1 MKATNLPPHQQ
12 TSNNRPPAVSKK
24 DTTSQKKSAPHYHF
38 EREDASQDSPTAS
51 TAPKRKI
58 SINAGQIKQHLATL
72 GYSSG
77 DTVYIR
83 AFYPSDDPRK
93 NEDKGRKT
101 QTKNL
106 NQLIGITNQYQAEGR
121 GVYIVV
127 NGGGHSDKN
136 VSNCRAIFYEHDN
149 LDKKIQEKLWET
161 LGLPEPT
168 FQVDT
173 GGKSIHSYWVFDKLI
188 NVLDWKELQADLL
201 SFSDADRT
209 IKNPSRVMRLAG
221 ANHISSSGVFPTQL
235 INVTENKYSY
245 SSLREIIPAKNSE
258 SPPRPKPS
266 PYNPSYNNNTWSSI
280 DWSKSYLQALSIHRA
295 DDYNE
300 WIAVGMALKAID
312 EGLLS
317 DWDAWSGQST
327 KYKPGECSNKWK
339 TFKVGNLEEE
349 IAKLGSWAKKDGWQS
364 PFKNN
369 DSYFKESNNVQTG
382 NKQGRGKK
390 EEEGIKRKGK
400 DQHSKTIQASEK
412 TIQASKKTIQASTDN
427 INNLREEIDVTEILS
442 SVDKLINL
450 NLSASGNRGEFIKLS
465 KKYNLK
471 VLEIEKLYKER
482 LQEFEM
488 VEDREDL
495 FENLTRLINTQN
507 ERLNPHDYLWGDGGR
522 LAKSMIDIAEAMPT
536 AVEFLFSTFI
546 PTAASCLG
554 TAATIAIK
562 HQGDFEQP
570 CIFRTCLVAKSGDMK
585 SPPQKVMIKPLL
597 ELEAEARER
606 YQEDLETYS
615 EELREWDKGDKE
627 EPKPSKPVCERH
639 ILQNGSIES
648 RIAIHTENP
657 RGYLLYKDEFSAH
670 FTGRNKHRN
679 GKGDDAENELTEFDG
694 GALVK
699 DVMDEEK
706 RLFLAKSAIS
716 RTGTTQYDTIQKL
729 MKDHEDSTGE
739 FARWLVC
746 LAQSPP
752 PYLNLMGEDNPSN
765 IGKLL
770 KRLYKN
776 LKIMPEK
783 QYFLE
788 AGETRELYQHY
799 HNYLV
804 DLADKEKHPGIKIAL
819 PKLRSYFARFCL
831 LLHCVN
837 QALADKHH
845 SPNQTI
851 DTKTVLMASNLVEYY
866 FGQLRVLY
874 SLNSPI
880 VDFSGRVLAL
890 KQWLEGKEE
899 ATIRDITRGLRQFR
913 NLPKKEVEADLQILI
928 DANYVNKEVKGK
940 KTVYVSVTTSVATSV
955 VRKKTGE
962 TPINKGLEINNNNKY
977 KLSVATSVA
986 ALNVDI
992 SGNPAENTT
1001 KCRQKYNSPSS
1012 HSKLSQTIY
1021 EHSDVSPPIK
1031 IGDGDSGDIWGETHT
1046 PQAFDSGDSCE
1057 SAGSTGDS
1065 SEKIQ
1070 LKEENNHVNKI
1081 GDGDSGDIWG
1091 EVHTPQAK
1099 SGGDSCESAGSTGDS
1114 SEKIQLKEEN
1124 NHVIKIGDGDSGDI
1138 WSETHTP
1145 QAFDSGDSCKNAGST
1160 GDTNDT
1166 NESQT
1171 IIKDV
1176 LLEVYDQIEQ
1186 RHEGVALPGIPS
1198 GFYDLDAMTCG
1209 LHGGDLIILASRPTH
1224 GTTAL
1229 ALNIAQNVT
1238 EISKLPVAF
1247 FSLQHSRVELVQR
1260 MLSSEVE
1267 IESSYLKTGRV
1278 SDAQWEI
1285 LSKGIDSL
1293 SERKLNIF
1301 DSEKFRIKRVQE
1313 KAEKMSARGG
1323 VIIIDNLDK
1332 IHDLTSA
1339 SAYTI
1344 KSTLKKLKQIAQDY
1358 NVPIILISNVNESVD
1373 RRKNNRPRLADL
1385 KRCDSIE
1392 NIADLVMILYRE
1404 SVTSESDSNVAEIAI
1419 VKQRNGCTGTVQLL
1433 FDHQFVSFKN
1443 LTTNTD

>member
-1 MKATNLPPHQQ
+1 M
-12 TSNNRPPAVSKK
+12 
-24 DTTSQKKSAPHYHF
+24 
-38 EREDASQDSPTAS
+38 
-51 TAPKRKI
+51 
-58 SINAGQIKQHLATL
+58 ATL
-72 GYSSG
+72 GYHLG

-201 SFSDADRT
+201 EFSDADRT

-245 SSLREIIPAKNSE
+245 SSLREVIPKKKDE
-258 SPPRPKPS
+258 SPPCPKPKTYI
-266 PYNPSYNNNTWSSI
+266 PKYNDNTWSSI

-317 DWDAWSGQST
+317 DWDAWSSQSS

-349 IAKLGSWAKKDGWQS
+349 IAKLGSWAKKDGWRS
-364 PFKNN
+364 PFKK
-369 DSYFKESNNVQTG
+369 DKVSYFEESNNATTG

-390 EEEGIKRKGK
+390 EEGK
-400 DQHSKTIQASEK
+400 SLIEEEVLDSKTIPASEKSIPASEK
-412 TIQASKKTIQASTDN
+412 TIPASTDN
-427 INNLREEIDVTEILS
+427 INNSAKEIDVTEILS
-442 SVDKLINL
+442 EVDKLINL
-450 NLSASGNRGEFIKLS
+450 NLSTSETRREFIKLS
-465 KKYNLK
+465 KQYKLK

-482 LQEFEM
+482 IQEFETL
-488 VEDREDL
+488 EDREDL
-495 FENLTRLINTQN
+495 FDKLTQLINTQN
-507 ERLNPHDYLWGDGGR
+507 ERLNPYDYLWGDGGR
-522 LAKSMIDIAEAMPT
+522 LAKSMVDISEAMPT

-554 TAATIAIK
+554 TAATIAVK

-606 YQEDLETYS
+606 YEEDLETYS

-639 ILQNGSIES
+639 ILQNGSIEC
-648 RIAIHTENP
+648 RIAIHTENT
-657 RGYLLYKDEFSAH
+657 RGYLLHKDGFSGH

-729 MKDHEDSTGE
+729 MKDHEDATGE

-746 LAQSPP
+746 LAQCPR

-788 AGETRELYQHY
+788 KGETRELYQHY

-804 DLADKEKHPGIKIAL
+804 DLVDKEKHPGIQIAL
-819 PKLRSYFARFCL
+819 PKLRSYFARSCL

-837 QALADKHH
+837 QALAGLHL
-845 SPNQTI
+845 SPKQTI

-899 ATIRDITRGLRQFR
+899 ATVRDITRGLRQFR
-913 NLPKKEVEADLQILI
+913 NLPKKEIEADLQILI

-940 KTVYVSVTTSVATSV
+940 KTVYVSVTTSVASQ
-955 VRKKTGE
+955 KKPERPANTGLN
-962 TPINKGLEINNNNKY
+962 INYKNKVSP
-977 KLSVATSVA
+977 SVATSVA
-986 ALNVDI
+986 TSDVDI
-992 SGNPAENTT
+992 SSDTAENTT
-1001 KCRQKYNSPSS
+1001 KCRHKNDSS
-1012 HSKLSQTIY
+1012 SSGSNLNQNIY
-1021 EHSDVSPPIK
+1021 KDSDVSPIIN
-1031 IGDGDSGDIWGETHT
+1031 IGDGDSGDTWGET
-1046 PQAFDSGDSCE
+1046 QA
-1057 SAGSTGDS
+1057 
-1065 SEKIQ
+1065 Q
-1070 LKEENNHVNKI
+1070 
-1081 GDGDSGDIWG
+1081 
-1091 EVHTPQAK
+1091 QALE
-1099 SGGDSCESAGSTGDS
+1099 GGDSCENT
-1114 SEKIQLKEEN
+1114 
-1124 NHVIKIGDGDSGDI
+1124 GDSGDSSSNSQVLENNNNEI
-1138 WSETHTP
+1138 NSGDSWGETEAQQDNP
-1145 QAFDSGDSCKNAGST
+1145 GGDSCKNTGDSWSETQAQQAFNGGDSYEIT
-1160 GDTNDT
+1160 GDTENTD
-1166 NESQT
+1166 ESKT

-1209 LHGGDLIILASRPTH
+1209 FGEGDLIVLASRPTH

-1238 EISKLPVAF
+1238 ELSKLPVAF

-1260 MLSSEVE
+1260 MLSAEVE

-1301 DSEKFRIKRVQE
+1301 DAEKFRIKRVQE
-1313 KAEKMSARGG
+1313 KAEKMSKSGG

-1332 IHDLTSA
+1332 IHDLASA

-1419 VKQRNGCTGTVQLL
+1419 VKQRNGCTGTVKLL

-1443 LTTNTD
+1443 LTTNTN

>member
-1 MKATNLPPHQQ
+1 N
-12 TSNNRPPAVSKK
+12 
-24 DTTSQKKSAPHYHF
+24 
-38 EREDASQDSPTAS
+38 
-51 TAPKRKI
+51 
-58 SINAGQIKQHLATL
+58 
-72 GYSSG
+72 
-77 DTVYIR
+77 
-83 AFYPSDDPRK
+83 
-93 NEDKGRKT
+93 
-101 QTKNL
+101 
-106 NQLIGITNQYQAEGR
+106 
-121 GVYIVV
+121 
-127 NGGGHSDKN
+127 
-136 VSNCRAIFYEHDN
+136 
-149 LDKKIQEKLWET
+149 
-161 LGLPEPT
+161 
-168 FQVDT
+168 
-173 GGKSIHSYWVFDKLI
+173 
-188 NVLDWKELQADLL
+188 
-201 SFSDADRT
+201 
-209 IKNPSRVMRLAG
+209 
-221 ANHISSSGVFPTQL
+221 GVFPTQL
-235 INVTENKYSY
+235 INVTETKYSY
-245 SSLREIIPAKNSE
+245 SSLREVIPKKKDE
-258 SPPRPKPS
+258 SPPCPKPKT
-266 PYNPSYNNNTWSSI
+266 YNPKYNDNTWSSI

-317 DWDAWSGQST
+317 DWDAWSSQSS

-349 IAKLGSWAKKDGWQS
+349 IAKLGSWAKKDGWRS
-364 PFKNN
+364 PFKK
-369 DSYFKESNNVQTG
+369 DKVSYFEESNNATTG
-382 NKQGRGKK
+382 NKQGRGQK
-390 EEEGIKRKGK
+390 EEGRSLIEEEVL
-400 DQHSKTIQASEK
+400 DSKTIPVSEK
-412 TIQASKKTIQASTDN
+412 TIPVSEKSIPASTDN
-427 INNLREEIDVTEILS
+427 INNSAKEIDVTEILS
-442 SVDKLINL
+442 EVDKLINL
-450 NLSASGNRGEFIKLS
+450 NLSTSETRREFIKLS
-465 KKYNLK
+465 KQYKLK

-482 LQEFEM
+482 LQEFETL
-488 VEDREDL
+488 EDREDL
-495 FENLTRLINTQN
+495 FDKLTQLINTQN
-507 ERLNPHDYLWGDGGR
+507 ERLNPYDYLWGDGGR
-522 LAKSMIDIAEAMPT
+522 LAKSMVDIAEAMPT

-554 TAATIAIK
+554 TAATIAVK

-606 YQEDLETYS
+606 YKEDLETYS

-627 EPKPSKPVCERH
+627 EPRPSKPICERH

-657 RGYLLYKDEFSAH
+657 RGYLLYKDEFSGH

-746 LAQSPP
+746 LAQCPR

-776 LKIMPEK
+776 LKIMPDK

-788 AGETRELYQHY
+788 AGQTRELYQHY

-804 DLADKEKHPGIKIAL
+804 DLADKEKHPGIKIAI

-899 ATIRDITRGLRQFR
+899 ATVRDITRGLRQFR
-913 NLPKKEVEADLQILI
+913 NLPKKEIEADLQILI

-955 VRKKTGE
+955 VRNKTVE
-962 TPINKGLEINNNNKY
+962 TPINQDLEINNNNKY
-977 KLSVATSVA
+977 KTSVTTSVATS
-986 ALNVDI
+986 NVDI

-1001 KCRQKYNSPSS
+1001 KCRQKYNPPSS
-1012 HSKLSQTIY
+1012 DSKLSQTIY

-1031 IGDGDSGDIWGETHT
+1031 NGDGDSGDIWDEVHT
-1046 PQAFDSGDSCE
+1046 PQAFDGGDSCE
-1057 SAGSTGDS
+1057 STGTTDDS

-1091 EVHTPQAK
+1091 EVHTPQAFG
-1099 SGGDSCESAGSTGDS
+1099 GGDSC
-1114 SEKIQLKEEN
+1114 KI
-1124 NHVIKIGDGDSGDI
+1124 
-1138 WSETHTP
+1138 T
-1145 QAFDSGDSCKNAGST
+1145 GST

-1166 NESQT
+1166 DESKT

-1209 LHGGDLIILASRPTH
+1209 FGQGDLIVLASRPTH

-1238 EISKLPVAF
+1238 ELSKLPVAF

-1301 DSEKFRIKRVQE
+1301 DSEKFRIKRIQE
-1313 KAEKMSARGG
+1313 QAEKMSARGG

-1332 IHDLTSA
+1332 IHDLASA
-1339 SAYTI
+1339 SAHTI

-1419 VKQRNGCTGTVQLL
+1419 VKQRNGCTGTVKLL

-1443 LTTNTD
+1443 LTTNTN

>member
-1 MKATNLPPHQQ
+1 MKATNLPPRQQ
-12 TSNNRPPAVSKK
+12 TSNNRPATVPNLDAA
-24 DTTSQKKSAPHYHF
+24 SQNKSAPRNQF
-38 EREDASQDSPTAS
+38 NREYPSQDAVIPERAETQ
-51 TAPKRKI
+51 I
-58 SINAGQIKQHLATL
+58 SVNAGQIKQHLTVL
-72 GYSSG
+72 GYLENS

-93 NEDKGRKT
+93 NDDKGRKA
-101 QTKNL
+101 QTKSF
-106 NQLIGITNQYQAEGR
+106 NQLIKTANKYQEEGR

-127 NGGGHSDKN
+127 NGGGHTDKN
-136 VSNCRAIFYEHDN
+136 VSAARAIFYEHDN
-149 LDKKIQEKLWET
+149 LDKELQKGLWQQ

-173 GGKSIHSYWVFDKLI
+173 GGKSIHSYWVFSEPV
-188 NVLDWKELQADLL
+188 NVLDWKGLQADLL
-201 SFSDADRT
+201 EFSDADRT

-339 TFKVGNLEEE
+339 TFNVGNPSEE
-349 IAKLGSWAKKDGWQS
+349 IAKLGSWAKKDGWRS
-364 PFKNN
+364 PFKKDNV
-369 DSYFKESNNVQTG
+369 SYFEESNNVTTG

-390 EEEGIKRKGK
+390 EEGRSFIDSGVL
-400 DQHSKTIQASEK
+400 DSKTIPASEK
-412 TIQASKKTIQASTDN
+412 TIPASTDN
-427 INNLREEIDVTEILS
+427 INNSAAEEIDVTEILS
-442 SVDKLINL
+442 EVDKLINL

-522 LAKSMIDIAEAMPT
+522 LASAMVDVAEAMPT
-536 AVEFLFSTFI
+536 AVEFLFTTFI

-562 HQGDFEQP
+562 QRGDFEQP

-597 ELEAEARER
+597 ELEAEAREH
-606 YQEDLETYS
+606 YLEEKEAYL
-615 EELREWDKGDKE
+615 EELRIWEKGDKE
-627 EPKPSKPVCERH
+627 EPLPSKPVCERH

-648 RIAIHTENP
+648 RIAIHTENK

-679 GKGDDAENELTEFDG
+679 GKGDDTENELTEFDG
-694 GALVK
+694 AALVK

-746 LAQSPP
+746 LAQCPP
-752 PYLNLMGEDNPSN
+752 SYLNLLGEDNPSN

-788 AGETRELYQHY
+788 AGQTRELYQHY

-804 DLADKEKHPGIKIAL
+804 DLTDKEKHPGIQIAL

-837 QALADKHH
+837 QALAGYHLNPK
-845 SPNQTI
+845 QTI

-866 FGQLRVLY
+866 LGQLRVLY
-874 SLNSPI
+874 SFNSPQA
-880 VDFSGRVLAL
+880 DFSGRVLAL
-890 KQWLEGKEE
+890 KRWLEGKEE
-899 ATIRDITRGLRQFR
+899 ATAREIARGLRQFR
-913 NLPKKEVEADLQILI
+913 NLPRKELEADLQVLI
-928 DANYVNKEVKGK
+928 DANYVNKEVRGR
-940 KTVYVSVTTSVATSV
+940 KTVYVSVATSDTLNV
-955 VRKKTGE
+955 ARDKIAE
-962 TPINKGLEINNNNKY
+962 ELINKGLDKNNNKNTN
-977 KLSVATSVA
+977 LSAVTSVA
-986 ALNVDI
+986 ASNVDT
-992 SGNPAENTT
+992 SRNTT
-1001 KCRQKYNSPSS
+1001 EKTTNCRQFFDSSPPPGSNS
-1012 HSKLSQTIY
+1012 SQKIY
-1021 EHSDVSPPIK
+1021 EHDYASPFINTSDSENGDIWDESQSGQVFDGNSSQNTSSNGNNSKNVQYLEENNHSIN
-1031 IGDGDSGDIWGETHT
+1031 IGDGDSEDVLNETHNIKAFEAGDSFEITGSPDDNSENVQYLEGSNYSNKIGLSDLEEDVWGETCN
-1046 PQAFDSGDSCE
+1046 AKALDSGDSCE
-1057 SAGSTGDS
+1057 NTLSTSDT
-1065 SEKIQ
+1065 
-1070 LKEENNHVNKI
+1070 
-1081 GDGDSGDIWG
+1081 DDTD
-1091 EVHTPQAK
+1091 
-1099 SGGDSCESAGSTGDS
+1099 ESTTD
-1114 SEKIQLKEEN
+1114 
-1124 NHVIKIGDGDSGDI
+1124 
-1138 WSETHTP
+1138 
-1145 QAFDSGDSCKNAGST
+1145 
-1160 GDTNDT
+1160 
-1166 NESQT
+1166 
-1171 IIKDV
+1171 IKDV

-1186 RHEGVALPGIPS
+1186 RHEGVALTGIPS

-1209 LHGGDLIILASRPTH
+1209 FGEGDLIVLASRPTH

-1238 EISKLPVAF
+1238 ELSKLPVAF

-1260 MLSSEVE
+1260 MLSAEVE

-1293 SERKLNIF
+1293 SRRKLNIF
-1301 DSEKFRIKRVQE
+1301 DSEKFRIKRIQE
-1313 KAEKMSARGG
+1313 QAEKMSARGG

-1373 RRKNNRPRLADL
+1373 RRKNNRPKLADL

-1392 NIADLVMILYRE
+1392 NIADLVMILYRD

-1419 VKQRNGCTGTVQLL
+1419 VKQRNGCTGRVKLL

-1443 LTTNTD
+1443 LTTNTN